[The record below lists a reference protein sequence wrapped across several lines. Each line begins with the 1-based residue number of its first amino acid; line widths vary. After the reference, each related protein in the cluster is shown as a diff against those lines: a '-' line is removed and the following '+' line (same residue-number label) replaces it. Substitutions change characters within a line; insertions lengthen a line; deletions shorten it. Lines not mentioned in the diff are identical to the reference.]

1 MLSRYKGFVEN
12 TSKSSES
19 SILSDNRS
27 FYTNLQFK
35 PHQQCNPPT
44 SLSSSP
50 PPSPPPSP
58 NNTSPSST
66 SAATVFPVIGG
77 AEFITQGDDPDCGSC
92 FNITST
98 PANGAGGQANTV
110 FLTAVNTAPRGFV
123 VCTDV
128 VTDLLG
134 LPRGSPVPPN
144 VPVEAVRVEAGL
156 CGL

>member
-1 MLSRYKGFVEN
+1 MLSRYKSFVEN

-27 FYTNLQFK
+27 FYPTHTQ
-35 PHQQCNPPT
+35 QQCNSLT

-58 NNTSPSST
+58 NNGSPSST
-66 SAATVFPVIGG
+66 SAVVVFPVIGG

-92 FNITST
+92 FNITSI
-98 PANGAGGQANTV
+98 PANGAGGQTNTV

-134 LPRGSPVPPN
+134 LPRGSPVPLN